1 MNKFTYKEMRE
12 LLEEAGELEEGQSI
26 NIHHCKE
33 GHNNDRLYI
42 TNKGEATLFYCHHCS
57 KRGALKNKL
66 AAYKK
71 YARASEGGTKHYHQ
85 SSMLPND
92 INTVPSTWPI
102 EALKWPLT
110 AKLSFTDMEALGLAY
125 SPRINRVCVPVTFAG
140 EYRGFIA
147 RRIEGDG
154 PKYLA
159 RYKQED
165 RDNFIYARCSQ
176 ESSTVVI
183 VEDVLSCAKLE
194 KAGYNVVALLGTHIS
209 DSLIHFLSS
218 NFSTYIEWLD
228 DDNPDV
234 KMKQVKLR
242 NQLSLYGNVRLVKT
256 PNDPKTYSIKEIQD
270 ILK

>member
-1 MNKFTYKEMRE
+1 MKFSYKEMRDI
-12 LLEEAGELEEGQSI
+12 LEDVGELEEGQSV
-26 NIHHCKE
+26 NIHHCKD

-42 TNKGEATLFYCHHCS
+42 TNKGEVTLFYCHHCA
-57 KRGALKNKL
+57 KRGSLKNNL
-66 AAYKK
+66 ATYKRYTRTSGEK
-71 YARASEGGTKHYHQ
+71 RYHQ
-85 SSMLPND
+85 SSMLPSD
-92 INTVPSTWPI
+92 INTVPSTWPV

-110 AKLSFTDMEALGLAY
+110 ARLSFTDMETLGLAY
-125 SPRINRVCVPVTFAG
+125 SPRINRVCVPVTFSG

-165 RDNFIYARCSQ
+165 RDYFIYARCPYD
-176 ESSTVVI
+176 SSTVVI
-183 VEDVLSCAKLE
+183 VEDVLSAAKIE

-209 DSLIHFLSS
+209 DSLIHFISS
-218 NFSTYIEWLD
+218 NYSTYIEWLD

-242 NQLSLYGNVRLVKT
+242 HQLSLYGNVRLIKT
-256 PNDPKTYSIKEIQD
+256 PNDPKTYSINEIQD